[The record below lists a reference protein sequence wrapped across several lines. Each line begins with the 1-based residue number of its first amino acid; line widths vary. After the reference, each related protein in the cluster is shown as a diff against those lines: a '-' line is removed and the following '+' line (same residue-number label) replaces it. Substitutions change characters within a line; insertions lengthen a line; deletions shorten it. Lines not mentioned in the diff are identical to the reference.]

1 MTDKMG
7 LIKKY
12 EPSMAK
18 AAAEMFNSFK
28 ELWPGGFG
36 GSVPYTEQRVQDWL
50 DKTSAYADLIAVDE
64 EGTLAGYCG
73 LYPHWRDKKAAY
85 ISILGVTPKA
95 QGKKFGK
102 RLLLKALEIALENG
116 LTRVDLNTWSGNLE
130 AVPLYKKIGLF
141 WVPETEVYMQDFI
154 PGILQLPLAKDYF
167 EKHPDWYS
175 SFKRELTQAPDEHI
189 VENMEIYSYVFENGE
204 DRLEAEVDRY
214 GWGFCSF
221 KRMLDGK
228 KISIETRM
236 KSHKIFIGIP
246 NAMTIRVQNEND
258 QDAKVKLKIEAFKG
272 LIWKEPFPKSF
283 ELKKGETLDITR
295 EFTVDNTTTVF
306 KDNNRSCER
315 IKSTISIEDQSIELI
330 TSGKIQSAIDLRSIN
345 ENRFMFVPVGIES
358 VISMD
363 LINHTDLELKG
374 EININIPGLENSNQ
388 LIDFVI
394 QPNAISGIQ
403 VPITFPINMKIDK
416 LTIEAT
422 SSFSF
427 NNKMEKMPCFY
438 HPIIVKKDNVI
449 ELLEFEDTK
458 RLYLVTDKVTVRA
471 DLEGGN
477 LRVYQQDN
485 QGNVQLQHQAG
496 PPFGL
501 SLDRTLLHTYEL
513 KQSGNYTTLILSAKS
528 LQVKGLHVKKYLKVS
543 PSLDEVEY
551 WVEYTNQL
559 QNGSIHVCGRTSS
572 ISGGITLS
580 PMAAKGK
587 SFTPIK
593 GKIIECDSIAEFIT
607 SPLITEDTKDW
618 YETWTAT
625 EGLIYKDLSTWI
637 WKPNNIEK
645 VKVNKGSLSRLD
657 SITKEVNSGEIFKPV
672 HLWYCFGMV
681 SLQEVRNR
689 WNQLVGNTHFNYQE
703 DFLGPKTIKLIEAE
717 FVDGN
722 IVRSGQTHLKT
733 ITLNFS
739 SSYPLQGALTL
750 KAPKGWQIKFVDE
763 KEKKE
768 TIQLPKFVPF
778 IPIPIQIEIIVP
790 ENCKASIEKL
800 QLHLSSE
807 FELDFNLPVL
817 IASGGE
823 VKITES
829 AIGERKIYEVSN
841 GSLSF
846 VVPRDIGGNLLRL
859 KDAKGKTFLIDNFPE
874 LQPRFFFTHNI
885 GGMQPAVIHFTA
897 NNPFY
902 RPEITTTE
910 IEEDGLWK
918 GIKSSWTIT
927 NDKKYLMGLGVE
939 TTYLTLPG
947 SNIIRTIITLNNKT
961 ARKMPCGSGL
971 MVDIGLDGSRDNNVI
986 EATSGSG
993 LWTRNPVK
1001 NQFVANSS
1009 FDEPYC
1015 RVTKGKQSLA
1025 IIIPDGYPGSA
1036 ISVDLV
1042 MMLLNWI
1049 INYTYV
1055 EPNAKTT
1062 TEMAIMINQ
1071 PREKM
1076 EEVRIAL
1083 RKKVTF

>member
-1 MTDKMG
+1 MTDKIST
-7 LIKKY
+7 IKIY

-36 GSVPYTEQRVQDWL
+36 GSIPYTEQRVKDWL
-50 DKTSAYADLIAVDE
+50 DKTSAYADLFAVDE

-73 LYPHWRDKKAAY
+73 LYPHWRDKEAAY

-95 QGKKFGK
+95 KGKKFGK
-102 RLLLKALEIALENG
+102 RLLLKALEIALANG

-141 WVPETEVYMQDFI
+141 WVPDTEVYMQDFI

-167 EKHPDWYS
+167 EKHPDWYG
-175 SFKRELTQAPDEHI
+175 SFKRELTQVPDEQT

-221 KRMLDGK
+221 ERVLDGK
-228 KISIETRM
+228 KISIKTRM

-246 NAMTIRVQNEND
+246 NAMTIRIRND
-258 QDAKVKLKIEAFKG
+258 NGQDVKVKMNVEAFEG

-283 ELKKGETLDITR
+283 ELKKGEILDITR

-315 IKSTISIEDQSIELI
+315 IKSTISIENNAIELV

-345 ENRFMFVPVGIES
+345 ENRFMFVPIGKES

-374 EININIPGLENSNQ
+374 EININIPGLENSKQIINYS
-388 LIDFVI
+388 IK
-394 QPNAISGIQ
+394 PNDISGIQ
-403 VPITFPINMKIDK
+403 VPITFPTNQKKNK
-416 LTIEAT
+416 LTIEAK
-422 SSFSF
+422 SSFTF
-427 NNKMEKMPCFY
+427 NNKKEEMPCFY
-438 HPIIVKKDNVI
+438 HPIIAKKNNIV

-458 RLYLVTDKVTVRA
+458 TLYLVTDKLTARA
-471 DLEGGN
+471 SLEGGN
-477 LRVYQQDN
+477 IRVYQQDN
-485 QGNVQLQHQAG
+485 QGSVQLNHQAG

-513 KQSGNYTTLILSAKS
+513 QQDGHYTTLILSAES
-528 LQVKGLHVKKYLKVS
+528 LQVLGLQVKKYLRVVPGS
-543 PSLDEVEY
+543 NEVEY
-551 WVEYTNQL
+551 WVEYSNKL
-559 QNGSIHVCGRTSS
+559 QKGSIHVCGRTSTA
-572 ISGGITLS
+572 SGGITLS

-593 GKIIECDSIAEFIT
+593 GKIVECDSVADFLT
-607 SPLITEDTKDW
+607 SPLLTENPKDW

-637 WKPNNIEK
+637 WKPDNIEK
-645 VKVNKGSLSRLD
+645 VNVMKGSLSRLD
-657 SITKEVNSGEIFKPV
+657 SVTKEVNPGEIFKPV
-672 HLWYCFGMV
+672 HLWYSFGMV

-689 WNQLVGNTHFNYQE
+689 WNQLVGNTTFSYQE
-703 DFLGPKTIKLIEAE
+703 NFLGPKTVKLIEAE
-717 FVDGN
+717 IVDGN
-722 IVRSGQTHLKT
+722 IVHSGKTHTKT

-750 KAPKGWQIKFVDE
+750 KAPKGWQIKFIVE
-763 KEKKE
+763 KERKE
-768 TIQLPKFVPF
+768 TIQLPKYEPF
-778 IPIPIQIEIIVP
+778 IPLPIQVEIIVP
-790 ENCKASIEKL
+790 EKTKASIETL

-807 FELDFNLPVL
+807 FELDFDLPVL
-817 IASGGE
+817 IASADT

-829 AIGERKIYEVSN
+829 AIGERKIYEISN

-846 VVPRDIGGNLLRL
+846 VVPKDIGGNLLKL
-859 KDAKGKTFLIDNFPE
+859 KDSKGKTFLIDNFPE

-885 GGMQPAVIHFTA
+885 GGMQPAVIHFGA

-902 RPEITTTE
+902 KPEDTTTE
-910 IEEDGLWK
+910 IVDEGLWK
-918 GIKSSWTIT
+918 GIKSSWIIT
-927 NDKKYLMGLGVE
+927 NDKEYLKGLNVE
-939 TTYLTLPG
+939 MTYLTLPG
-947 SNIIRTIITLNNKT
+947 SSIIRAIITLDNKT

-971 MVDIGLDGSRDNNVI
+971 MVDIGLDGSRENNVI

-1076 EEVRIAL
+1076 EEVRMAL
-1083 RKKVTF
+1083 RKK